1 MKYTK
6 LIVIGLL
13 LLSLT
18 IAGCNKLGPVD
29 GSETIPEPQ
38 VEEIT
43 DKEACEQLG
52 GRWELLDTE
61 IDNEHLCN
69 LPTQDAG
76 AECDDSSHCDSYC
89 QASGELSTDDRGVT
103 GTCYEWQYTTTG
115 CMKEVHDNV
124 VQPEWCE

>member
-13 LLSLT
+13 MLSLT
-18 IAGCNKLGPVD
+18 FVGCNKLGPVD
-29 GSETIPEPQ
+29 ETETIPEPQ
-38 VEEIT
+38 VEETT
-43 DKEACEQLG
+43 DREACEQLNG
-52 GRWELLDTE
+52 KWQLPDT
-61 IDNEHLCN
+61 IDPEGFCN

-76 AECDDSSHCDSYC
+76 AECDDSSACDSYC
-89 QASGELSTDDRGVT
+89 QASQELETGKQGVT

-115 CMKEVHDNV
+115 CMKEVHDNE